1 MSLTK
6 LRDNFEKKL
15 HDGEAVESQFLG
27 ILKRKDSTANKIA
40 GNYKWADFNCAGK
53 TYELKYDE
61 MSDKTGNFAIEIRF
75 KGKPSGLS
83 TTTADYFVIAD
94 SEYFYQFD
102 TFNLR
107 EFIKTNWHY
116 LKDSIKFGGDENL
129 SQLILV
135 NKDDLLNYL
144 NHEQIQRE

>member
-1 MSLTK
+1 MSLTNLK
-6 LRDNFEKKL
+6 DNFNKKL
-15 HDGEAVESQFLG
+15 LDGEAVESQFLR
-27 ILKRKDSTANKIA
+27 ILKRKDSTANKIV

-53 TYELKYDE
+53 TYELKHDE

-107 EFIKTNWHY
+107 EFIKTNWSY
-116 LKDSIKFGGDENL
+116 LKDNLKSGGDENL
-129 SQLILV
+129 SQLILI
-135 NKDDLLNYL
+135 NKDEMLNYL
-144 NHEQIQRE
+144 AHEQIPRE